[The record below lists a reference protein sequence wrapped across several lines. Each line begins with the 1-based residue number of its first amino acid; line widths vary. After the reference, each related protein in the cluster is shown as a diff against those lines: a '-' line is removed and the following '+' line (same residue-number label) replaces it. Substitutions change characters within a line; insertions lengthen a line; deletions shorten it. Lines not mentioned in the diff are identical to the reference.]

1 MRNNIKSLVLCML
14 VAVIITGC
22 TQAPKEPLTKT
33 TYALGTVI
41 TINLFDEGDETLM
54 SSLVTRVTEI
64 EQLMSMQQTTSELS
78 AITEAAGREA
88 VLVSEETYIVIKEAL
103 KYAQLSEGSFDP
115 TVAPIIKLW
124 SIGTEDARLP
134 EVSEIDQALAYVDYS
149 LVELSDTDRSVYLP
163 LAGMSLDLGSIAK
176 GYAADE
182 VVRLLKEADVK
193 KAMID
198 LGGNIYAHGLKDSGD
213 KWNVGVQ
220 TPYDTRNTYFGYV
233 TLNDM
238 TVVTSGPY
246 ERYFE
251 QDDQLYHHIFDAN
264 TGYPVVGD
272 VVSVTIVAKSSMQA
286 DAMST
291 LLFTKTMVDG
301 LELIESMEGI
311 ECLYLDKDY
320 NITLSSGLKDIFTLT
335 DKSYTLL
342 D

>member
-1 MRNNIKSLVLCML
+1 ML

-22 TQAPKEPLTKT
+22 TQAPPKEPLTKT

-198 LGGNIYAHGLKDSGD
+198 LGGGNIYAHGLKDSGGD

-238 TVVTSGPY
+238 TVVTSGGPY

-272 VVSVTIVAKSSMQA
+272 VVSVTIVAKSSMQQ
-286 DAMST
+286 MPCPHSF
-291 LLFTKTMVDG
+291 LLKLWLMA
-301 LELIESMEGI
+301 
-311 ECLYLDKDY
+311 
-320 NITLSSGLKDIFTLT
+320 LS
-335 DKSYTLL
+335 
-342 D
+342 

>member
-1 MRNNIKSLVLCML
+1 ML

-22 TQAPKEPLTKT
+22 TQAPKEPLTKKT

-198 LGGNIYAHGLKDSGD
+198 LGGNIYAHGLKIVGISGM
-213 KWNVGVQ
+213 WVC
-220 TPYDTRNTYFGYV
+220 RRR
-233 TLNDM
+233 M
-238 TVVTSGPY
+238 
-246 ERYFE
+246 
-251 QDDQLYHHIFDAN
+251 I
-264 TGYPVVGD
+264 
-272 VVSVTIVAKSSMQA
+272 
-286 DAMST
+286 
-291 LLFTKTMVDG
+291 
-301 LELIESMEGI
+301 LE
-311 ECLYLDKDY
+311 
-320 NITLSSGLKDIFTLT
+320 TLT
-335 DKSYTLL
+335 LATSHLMI
-342 D
+342 